1 MRPSDFKFVAANSGQ
16 INDYHLQ
23 LHTKSKPSMTM
34 TDLQPIFDRYPPDCR
49 PLQIQPLGTAGGF
62 SGAQFWQITAPR
74 GEFAL
79 RRWPRE
85 HPTQEGLRFIHKVLR
100 HAAEHGIA
108 FVPVSV
114 TSREGES
121 FVEQAGYLWEL
132 APWMPGEADYER
144 SPNHA
149 KLQAAMIALA
159 QFHVATANFV
169 AETPLEPLRA
179 SQAIYRRLDQLQK
192 LSLNGINELSQSLRP
207 SIWPELMPLARQ
219 FLTMLPRVIP
229 LAIARLQPL
238 ANLPF
243 PMQPCLRDIW
253 HDHVLFTG
261 NTVSGLIDFGAMQ
274 IETPAGDVA
283 RLLGSL
289 AGDHRENCDIGL
301 AAYAAIRPLSP
312 TELQA
317 VAAFDTS
324 GILISGA
331 NWLRWIYLEG
341 RTFDDHEGVIERFR
355 KILER
360 TNRLLPILPRSGD
373 IF

>member
-1 MRPSDFKFVAANSGQ
+1 
-16 INDYHLQ
+16 
-23 LHTKSKPSMTM
+23 M
-34 TDLQPIFDRYPPDCR
+34 TDVQPILDLYPPDCR
-49 PLQIQPLGTAGGF
+49 PLRIEPLGTAGGF
-62 SGAQFWQITAPR
+62 SGAQLWRITAPR

-79 RRWPRE
+79 RRWPKE

-100 HAAEHGIA
+100 HAAEHGIS

-114 TSREGES
+114 TARDGES
-121 FVEQAGYLWEL
+121 FVEQVGYLWEL

-144 SPNHA
+144 SPSHA

-159 QFHVATANFV
+159 QFHIATANF
-169 AETPLEPLRA
+169 AAGIPLEPLRP
-179 SQAIYRRLDQLQK
+179 SPAISRRLDQLQK
-192 LSLNGINELSQSLRP
+192 LYCGDINELSQSLRTD
-207 SIWPELMPLARQ
+207 IWPELLPLARH
-219 FLTMLPRVIP
+219 FLTVLPTAVP

-238 ANLPF
+238 ASLPF

-261 NTVSGLIDFGAMQ
+261 NSVTGLIDFGAMQ

-283 RLLGSL
+283 RLLGSF
-289 AGDHRENCDIGL
+289 AGDDGESRNIGL

-312 TELQA
+312 AELQA

-324 GILISGA
+324 GILLSGA

-341 RTFDDHEGVIERFR
+341 RAFDNHEQVIDRFR
-355 KILER
+355 RILER
-360 TNRLLPILPRSGD
+360 TKRLPPTLPSSGD
-373 IF
+373 IS